1 MSSASSSKTVVS
13 QSDLVRFAE
22 SVQQE
27 ITVLAARSARSAL
40 GQFFT
45 PPAIA
50 QLLASL
56 SAERGGRVRLIDP
69 GAGVGMLTAAWIGRV
84 VNGPGAP
91 EAIDV
96 TAFEVDQNLQDG
108 LHRVLAACHK
118 ACDGA
123 GIRFTYSVRTED
135 FIGASADALSGGL
148 FASEIAAFSCAILN
162 PPYKKIRSD
171 SVERSVLRHTGI
183 ETSNLYTAFV
193 ALSLRLLEAGGELI
207 AITPRSFCNGPYFR
221 PFRRDLLASNNL
233 THLHVLDSRT
243 AAFGH
248 DDVLQ
253 ENVIFRV
260 EKGSQQQPMV
270 SIEWSAAG
278 TEDEIHRR
286 NVPFQQVVQPRDP
299 DRVIHIT
306 PDEWDSTVSSLVEQL
321 PSSLAQLG
329 LEVSTGRVVEFRAR
343 EHLRPILEPET
354 VPLLY
359 PRHIYGQSIRWPHP
373 RANKPNA
380 LALSPASAEL
390 TNPAGVYVVV
400 KRFTAKEENRRLVA
414 AVVTP
419 ESVPGER
426 LAFEN
431 HVNYFHRA
439 GRGIPNG
446 LAVGLAAFLNSS
458 IADRYFRQFSGH
470 TQVNATDLRKLP
482 YPSAEQLDKIAAE
495 MPIPAGTQEQL
506 DDIVEEVIIA
516 VRKPRKGGARA
527 IKARLAEAST
537 VLKALG
543 LPRDQQ
549 NERAALTLL
558 ALLGMRPEDQWS
570 AAENP
575 KRGVTPIMDFV
586 GEHYNKHW
594 KPNTRE
600 TVRRFTLHQFEDAG
614 LVVANPDKPD
624 RPTNSPG
631 FCYQVPA
638 VVLRLLRTFGTPEW
652 DSHLRKYLASAD
664 TLAARYASERVMHR
678 LPLTLRDGLEISLS
692 PGGQNELIR
701 QIVEDFCPLFTP
713 GGRPLYVG
721 DADKKWGYF
730 DRERLEE
737 LGVVVKAHG
746 KMPDV
751 VVHFEKMNWLV
762 LVEAVTSHGP
772 VNPKRRAELKKLFA
786 ASKAPLVFVTAFMTR
801 QALKKFLG
809 DIAWETEVWAADAPT
824 HLIHFNGERF
834 LGPYDS

>member
-1 MSSASSSKTVVS
+1 MTFASTAAFTASHDAVS
-13 QSDLVRFAE
+13 VAE
-22 SVQQE
+22 SIQAE
-27 ITVLAARSARSAL
+27 IVRATRRSARATL

-45 PPAIA
+45 PAGVA
-50 QLLASL
+50 EVLASL
-56 SAERGGRVRLIDP
+56 SEKRGAQLRMLDP
-69 GAGVGMLTAAWIGRV
+69 GAGVGMLIAAWVSHVIRGDT
-84 VNGPGAP
+84 AP

-96 TAFEVDQNLQDG
+96 TAFEVDQHLQG
-108 LHRVLAACHK
+108 SLNRVLETCHRACN
-118 ACDGA
+118 DA
-123 GIRFTYSVRTED
+123 GIRFSYSIRLED
-135 FIGASADALSGGL
+135 FVSAAVEALSGGL
-148 FASEIAAFSCAILN
+148 FASEIVPFDCALLN

-171 SVERSVLRHTGI
+171 SVERTLLSGAGI

-193 ALSLRLLEAGGELI
+193 ALSMRLLAERGELM

-221 PFRRDLLASNNL
+221 TFRGDLLGSNNL
-233 THLHVLDSRT
+233 THLHVLDSRS
-243 AAFGH
+243 AAFGQ
-248 DDVLQ
+248 DGVLQ

-260 EKGSQQQPMV
+260 ERGTPQRSQV
-270 SIEWSAAG
+270 SVEWSAGG
-278 TEDEIHRR
+278 TSEEIHRR
-286 NVPFQQVVQPRDP
+286 NVAFDQVIQPTDP
-299 DRVIHIT
+299 DNVIHIT
-306 PDEWDSTVSSLVEQL
+306 PDEWDTTVSRVVEKL
-321 PSSLAQLG
+321 SSSLAQLG

-343 EHLRPILEPET
+343 EHLRSVLGPESI
-354 VPLLY
+354 PLIY
-359 PRHIYGQSIRWPHP
+359 PRHIYGQSVRWPHP

-390 TNPAGVYVVV
+390 TNPGGVYVVV

-419 ESVPGER
+419 DSVPGDR
-426 LAFEN
+426 VAFEN

-439 GRGIPNG
+439 GRGIPKT
-446 LAVGLAAFLNSS
+446 LAVGLAAFLNST

-482 YPSAEQLDKIAAE
+482 YPSAAQLDSIATQ
-495 MPIPAGTQEQL
+495 MPIPSTTQEQL

-516 VRKPRKGGARA
+516 VKKPRKRGSKA
-527 IKARLAEAST
+527 IKARLVEASAA
-537 VLKALG
+537 LKALG
-543 LPRDQQ
+543 LPKDQQ

-558 ALLGMRPEDQWS
+558 ALLGMRSGDQWT
-570 AAENP
+570 AAKNP
-575 KRGVTPIMDFV
+575 VRGVTPIMGFV
-586 GEHYNKHW
+586 AEHYDKHW

-600 TVRRFTLHQFEDAG
+600 TIRRFTLHQFEAAG
-614 LVVANPDKPD
+614 VVVANPDKPD
-624 RPTNSPG
+624 RATNSPAY
-631 FCYQVPA
+631 CYQVPP
-638 VVLRLLRTFGTPEW
+638 VVLRLLKTLGTSRW
-652 DSHLRKYLASAD
+652 DANLRKYLAASD
-664 TLAARYASERVMHR
+664 TLVARYARERDMRR

-701 QIVEDFCPLFTP
+701 QIVEDFCPRFTP
-713 GGRPLYVG
+713 GGRALYVG

-730 DRERLEE
+730 DRDRLAE
-737 LGVVVKAHG
+737 LGVAVKAHG

-786 ASKAPLVFVTAFMTR
+786 TSKAPLVFVTAFMTR

>member
-1 MSSASSSKTVVS
+1 MAFTTSPTIAGQELIGFADSIRAEVTLQSK
-13 QSDLVRFAE
+13 
-22 SVQQE
+22 
-27 ITVLAARSARSAL
+27 RSARAAL
-40 GQFFT
+40 GQFLT
-45 PPAIA
+45 PAAIA
-50 QLLASL
+50 TLLASF
-56 SAERGGRVRLIDP
+56 SRRRGGHLRFLDA
-69 GAGVGMLTAAWIGRV
+69 GAGVGVLTAAWVAQV
-84 VNGPGAP
+84 VHERAAP
-91 EAIDV
+91 EVIDV
-96 TAFEVDQNLQDG
+96 TAFEIDENLKGG
-108 LHRVLAACHK
+108 LHRVLDACRK
-118 ACDGA
+118 TCGAA
-123 GIRFTYSVRTED
+123 GIRFSHSIRTED
-135 FIGASADALSGGL
+135 FIEASVGALSGGL
-148 FASEIAAFSCAILN
+148 FAAEIGPFDCAILN

-171 SVERSVLRHTGI
+171 SAERLMLSDAGI
-183 ETSNLYTAFV
+183 ETTNLYTAFV
-193 ALSLRLLEAGGELI
+193 ALSIRLLAQGGELI

-221 PFRRDLLASNNL
+221 QFRQHLIEKNNL

-243 AAFGH
+243 ATFGH

-253 ENVIFRV
+253 ENVIFRL
-260 EKGSQQQPMV
+260 ERGTSQQSMV
-270 SIEWSAAG
+270 SVEWSGGG
-278 TEDEIHRR
+278 TPDEIHRR
-286 NVPFQQVVQPRDP
+286 VVPFEQVVQPGDS
-299 DRVIHIT
+299 DHVIHIA
-306 PDEWDSTVSSLVEQL
+306 PDDWDKTVSDLVTQL
-321 PSSLAQLG
+321 PCSLGQLG

-343 EHLRPILEPET
+343 EHLRPTLEPES

-380 LALSPASAEL
+380 LSLSPASMEL
-390 TNPAGVYVVV
+390 TNPAGVYVLV
-400 KRFTAKEENRRLVA
+400 KRFTAKEESRRLVA

-419 ESVPGER
+419 DSVPGER

-431 HVNYFHRA
+431 HVNYIHRD
-439 GRGIPNG
+439 GRGIPRG
-446 LAVGLAAFLNSS
+446 LAIGLAAFLNSS

-470 TQVNATDLRKLP
+470 TQVNATDLRRLP

-495 MPIPAGTQEQL
+495 MPFPAGTQEQL

-516 VRKPRKGGARA
+516 VKKSRKGGAKA
-527 IKARLAEAST
+527 IKARLAEASS

-543 LPRDQQ
+543 LPKDQQ

-558 ALLGMRPEDQWS
+558 ALLGMRPEHNWS
-570 AAENP
+570 AAKNP

-586 GEHYNKHW
+586 GEFYNKHW

-614 LVVANPDKPD
+614 VVVANPDKPD

-631 FCYQVPA
+631 YCYQVPT

-652 DSHLRKYLASAD
+652 DKNLRKYLASAD
-664 TLAARYASERVMHR
+664 TLTARYASERVMHR

-701 QIVEDFCPLFTP
+701 RIVEDFCPLFTP

-730 DRERLEE
+730 DRERLEA

-772 VNPKRRAELKKLFA
+772 VNPKRRAELKRLFA

-801 QALKKFLG
+801 HALKKFLG

-834 LGPYDS
+834 LGPYDG

>member
-1 MSSASSSKTVVS
+1 MSLASTTASIASHDAVTA
-13 QSDLVRFAE
+13 AE
-22 SVQQE
+22 SMQLE
-27 ITVLAARSARSAL
+27 ITRATRRSARSAL

-45 PPAIA
+45 PPAVA
-50 QLLASL
+50 ELLASL
-56 SAERGGRVRLIDP
+56 SKIRGAQLRMLDP
-69 GAGVGMLTAAWIGRV
+69 GAGVGILIAAWISEVIRGDA
-84 VNGPGAP
+84 AP

-96 TAFEVDQNLQDG
+96 TAFEVDKNLQVG
-108 LHRVLAACHK
+108 LNRVLDACHR
-118 ACDGA
+118 ACDET
-123 GIRFTYSVRTED
+123 GIRFSYSIRAED
-135 FIGASADALSGGL
+135 FIAASVEALSRGL
-148 FASEIAAFSCAILN
+148 FTSEIEPFHCAILN
-162 PPYKKIRSD
+162 PPYKKIKSD
-171 SVERSVLRHTGI
+171 SAERALLSETGI
-183 ETSNLYTAFV
+183 ETTNLYTAFV
-193 ALSLRLLEAGGELI
+193 ALSMRLLAKGGELI

-221 PFRRDLLASNNL
+221 QFRGDLLTSNNL
-233 THLHVLDSRT
+233 THLHVLDSRS

-260 EKGSQQQPMV
+260 EREVPQLSQV
-270 SIEWSAAG
+270 SVEWSARG
-278 TEDEIHRR
+278 TADEIHRR
-286 NVPFQQVVQPRDP
+286 NVTFEQVVQPRDA
-299 DRVIHIT
+299 DSVIHIT
-306 PDEWDSTVSSLVEQL
+306 PDEWDTTVSRLLEEL

-343 EHLRPILEPET
+343 EHLRSVLEPES
-354 VPLLY
+354 VPLIY
-359 PRHIYGQSIRWPHP
+359 PRHIYGQSVRWPHP
-373 RANKPNA
+373 RPNKPNA

-390 TNPAGVYVVV
+390 TNPAGVYVLV

-419 ESVPGER
+419 DSVPGER
-426 LAFEN
+426 VAFEN

-439 GRGIPNG
+439 GRGIPKR
-446 LAVGLAAFLNSS
+446 LAVGLTAFLNST

-482 YPSAEQLDKIAAE
+482 YPSAEQLDKIAAQ

-516 VRKPRKGGARA
+516 VRKPTKRGARG
-527 IKARLAEAST
+527 IMARLAEAST

-543 LPRDQQ
+543 LPKDQQ

-570 AAENP
+570 AAKNP

-614 LVVANPDKPD
+614 VVVANPDKPD

-631 FCYQVPA
+631 YCYQVPA

-652 DSHLRKYLASAD
+652 DANLRKYLASAD

-721 DADKKWGYF
+721 DADKKWGFF

-786 ASKAPLVFVTAFMTR
+786 TSKAPLVFVTAFMTR
-801 QALKKFLG
+801 QAVKKFLG
-809 DIAWETEVWAADAPT
+809 EIAWETEVWAADAPT